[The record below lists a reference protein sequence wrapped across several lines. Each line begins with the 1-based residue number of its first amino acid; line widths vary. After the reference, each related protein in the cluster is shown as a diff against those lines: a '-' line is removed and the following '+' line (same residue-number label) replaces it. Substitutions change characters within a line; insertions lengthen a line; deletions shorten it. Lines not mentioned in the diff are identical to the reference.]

1 MDIIGK
7 ARKLEATL
15 TRTLD
20 RAAQQWA
27 RSGPRG
33 PLEVV
38 QAVLEA
44 VQQRLEPAGRGTSV
58 FPYNRIKLWVVAADR
73 DVRARFAGVLE
84 ESPTLQER
92 IVSRLR
98 QLGCDAAGLHV
109 KIVYVAHAEP
119 AWATPEFHIEFARG
133 AVEQP
138 RNEPLSIREIRL
150 AIASGSAERPS
161 YALALDRINLGRC
174 ADVRDG
180 RNRLVRTNHV
190 VFKEGAG
197 AINESVSRCHA
208 HIEYSAR
215 TRDYRISD
223 DRSAHGTSI
232 VREGRTIGVP
242 AGSRG
247 VRLQSGDEVILGEA
261 RLRVRIVDAPG
272 S

>member
-7 ARKLEATL
+7 ARKLEAKL

-20 RAAQQWA
+20 RAARQWA

-33 PLEVV
+33 PFEVV

-44 VQQRLEPAGRGTSV
+44 VQHRLEPAGRGTSV
-58 FPYNRIKLWVVAADR
+58 FPFNRMKLWVVAADR
-73 DVRARFAGVLE
+73 DARARFASVLE
-84 ESPTLQER
+84 EPPTLQER
-92 IVSRLR
+92 IVNRLQ
-98 QLGCDAAGLHV
+98 QLGCDGPGLQV
-109 KIVYVAHAEP
+109 KVVYVAQAEP
-119 AWATPEFHIEFARG
+119 GWTTPEFHIEFARG
-133 AVEQP
+133 AVDQP
-138 RNEPLSIREIRL
+138 REHPSIPELRL
-150 AIASGSAERPS
+150 TVASGSADKPS

-174 ADVRDG
+174 ADIRDS

-197 AINESVSRCHA
+197 SINESVSRCHA
-208 HIEYSAR
+208 HIEYSER
-215 TRDYRISD
+215 SRDYRLSD
-223 DRSAHGTSI
+223 DRSAHGTSL

-247 VRLQSGDEVILGEA
+247 VRLQSGDEIVLGEA
-261 RLRVRIVDAPG
+261 RLRVRIVDAAG

>member
-1 MDIIGK
+1 
-7 ARKLEATL
+7 L

-33 PLEVV
+33 PFEVV
-38 QAVLEA
+38 QGVLEA

-58 FPYNRIKLWVVAADR
+58 FPFNRIKLWVVAADR
-73 DVRARFAGVLE
+73 DARARFAGVLE
-84 ESPTLQER
+84 DSPTLQER
-92 IVSRLR
+92 IVNRLQ
-98 QLGCDAAGLHV
+98 QLGCDVAGLHIKV
-109 KIVYVAHAEP
+109 VYVAQAEP
-119 AWATPEFHIEFARG
+119 GWTTPEFHIEFARG
-133 AVEQP
+133 AVDQP
-138 RNEPLSIREIRL
+138 RNELPSTSELRL
-150 AIASGSAERPS
+150 TVASGSADKPS

-174 ADVRDG
+174 ADVRDS

-190 VFKEGAG
+190 VFREGAG

-208 HIEYSAR
+208 HIEYSER
-215 TRDYRISD
+215 SRDYRISD
-223 DRSAHGTSI
+223 DRSAHGTAI

-261 RLRVRIVDAPG
+261 RLRVRIVDAAG